1 MTMITL
7 CGFPVSNYY
16 NKVKL
21 ALLEKNIPFTEEMVM
36 TKSTD
41 PAVLAASPLA
51 KVPFIRTPQGGMC
64 ESQAIMEYIEAA
76 YPSPALL
83 PADPYA
89 AAKVRELIIFMELH
103 LELVVRDLY
112 AEAFFGG
119 TVSDST
125 KARVRTQLDK
135 NIPGF
140 KQLAKFAPFVAGDT
154 FTQADCSAYAS
165 LPALGM
171 ATKAVYGED
180 LLQIA
185 GIDYKPYLKLLGER
199 ASVQKVAADRK
210 AASTPA

>member
-1 MTMITL
+1 MITL
-7 CGFPVSNYY
+7 CGFPISNYY

-21 ALLEKNIPFTEEMVM
+21 ALLEKNVPFTEETVM

-76 YPSPALL
+76 YPTPALL
-83 PADPYA
+83 PADPFA

-112 AEAFFGG
+112 AQAFFGG

-135 NIPGF
+135 NIPAF
-140 KQLAKFAPFVAGDT
+140 KQLAKFAPFAAGST
-154 FTQADCSAYAS
+154 FTQADCSAYAV
-165 LPALGM
+165 LPALAM
-171 ATKAVYGED
+171 ATKAIYGED
-180 LLQIA
+180 LLTLA
-185 GIDYKPYLKLLGER
+185 GIDYKSYLKMMGER
-199 ASVQKVAADRK
+199 PSVQKVAADRK
-210 AASTPA
+210 AASTPT

>member
-7 CGFPVSNYY
+7 CGFPISNYY

-21 ALLEKNIPFTEEMVM
+21 ALLEKNIPFTEEIVM

-119 TVSDST
+119 KVSDSI
-125 KARVRTQLDK
+125 KASVRTQLDK
-135 NIPGF
+135 NIPAF

-171 ATKAVYGED
+171 ATKTVYGED
-180 LLQIA
+180 LLQAA

-210 AASTPA
+210 ATSTPA

>member
-1 MTMITL
+1 MITL

-21 ALLEKNIPFTEEMVM
+21 ALLEKNVPFTEETVM
-36 TKSTD
+36 TKSAD

-83 PADPYA
+83 PADPFA

-112 AEAFFGG
+112 AQAFFGG

-135 NIPGF
+135 NIPAF
-140 KQLAKFAPFVAGDT
+140 KQLAKFAPFVAGST
-154 FTQADCSAYAS
+154 FTQADCSAYAV

-171 ATKAVYGED
+171 ATKSVFGED
-180 LLQIA
+180 LLTTA
-185 GIDYKPYLKLLGER
+185 GVDYKPYLKMMGER
-199 ASVQKVAADRK
+199 PSVQKVAADRK
-210 AASTPA
+210 AAGTPT